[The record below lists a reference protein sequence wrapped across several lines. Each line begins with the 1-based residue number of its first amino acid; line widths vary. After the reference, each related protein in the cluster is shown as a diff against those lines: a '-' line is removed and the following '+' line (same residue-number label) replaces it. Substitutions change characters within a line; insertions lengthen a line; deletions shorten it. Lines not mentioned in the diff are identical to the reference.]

1 MFAGKSRHHDC
12 PIESRKMRHFSIT
25 AGQVSDSAEAAARYI
40 ALCAALRNVIKH
52 LSNAT
57 GCTWHA
63 VALSG
68 RMTMGNKVI
77 ALWPGALAPRE
88 KLLSYGA
95 AALSDAEL
103 LAIFLRTGL
112 PGLHVIKLA
121 EQLLRQFGSL
131 YHLMSADHQLFCS
144 QKGLGNASYA
154 QLQAISELAFRFF
167 SGHLTEENAML
178 NPRIT
183 QHYLQSLLAHRE
195 REVFLVL
202 FLDNQHRVIRHQE
215 MFAGTI
221 SSVVVYPREIVRAA
235 LKANA
240 AAVIL
245 AHNHPSGKAEPSH
258 ADRLITEQV
267 VNACLLLEIRVLDHL
282 VIGRGECVSFAERG
296 WL

>member
-1 MFAGKSRHHDC
+1 
-12 PIESRKMRHFSIT
+12 MRHFSISVV
-25 AGQVSDSAEAAARYI
+25 QVSDSAMAAGRYI
-40 ALCAALRNVIKH
+40 VLCGTLRNVIKH
-52 LSNAT
+52 LSNAP
-57 GCTWHA
+57 GDAWHA

-68 RMTMGNKVI
+68 RNTMSNPTV
-77 ALWPGALAPRE
+77 ACWPGALAPRE
-88 KLLSYGA
+88 KLLMQGA

-112 PGLHVIKLA
+112 PGVHVMQLA
-121 EQLLRQFGSL
+121 EQLLRRFGSL
-131 YHLMSADHQLFCS
+131 YHLMSADHQAFCS
-144 QKGLGNASYA
+144 QKGLGDASYT
-154 QLQAISELAFRFF
+154 QLQAIAELALRFF
-167 SGHLTEENAML
+167 SSHLSQENAML
-178 NPRIT
+178 NPRVT

-221 SSVVVYPREIVRAA
+221 SSVVVYPREIVREA

-240 AAVIL
+240 AALIL

-267 VNACLLLEIRVLDHL
+267 VKACQLLEIRVLDHL